1 MKELFD
7 KISLNASKH
16 VTNEY
21 STSFSL
27 GIKMLHQS
35 IREPIYAIYGF
46 VRLAD
51 EIVDSFHEFNKKEL
65 LDDFKKQTFQAI
77 NVKISL
83 NPILNSFQHAVNYYQ
98 IDKWLIDAFFDSMEM
113 DLEDQQYNQE
123 TFDKYILGSAQ
134 VVGLMCLKIFCKGDA
149 DEFESL
155 KPGAMS
161 LGSAFQKVNFLR
173 DLKADKENLG
183 RIYFPGM
190 NNHEWTPELKE
201 KIQADIKQDFV
212 HALEAINRLPSNS
225 KYGVYTAYRY
235 YFKLFK
241 KLENASF
248 EELLTNR
255 LRVPNYTKIRL
266 LFTSK
271 VRLSLGSYFL

>member
-46 VRLAD
+46 VILAD
-51 EIVDSFHEFNKKEL
+51 EIVDSFHEFNKKKL
-65 LDDFKKQTFQAI
+65 LDDFKSQTFQAI
-77 NVKISL
+77 DIKISL

-113 DLEDQQYNQE
+113 DLEDQKYDQE

-149 DEFESL
+149 TQYESL

-173 DLKADKENLG
+173 DLKADKDNLG

-201 KIQADIKQDFV
+201 KIQADIKQDFI

>member
-35 IREPIYAIYGF
+35 IREPIYAVYGF

-77 NVKISL
+77 DVKISL

-134 VVGLMCLKIFCKGDA
+134 VVGLMCLKIFCEGDS
-149 DEFESL
+149 DQYESL
-155 KPGAMS
+155 RPGAMS

-201 KIQADIKQDFV
+201 KIQADIKQDFI

>member
-35 IREPIYAIYGF
+35 IREPIYAVYGF

-77 NVKISL
+77 DVKISL

-134 VVGLMCLKIFCKGDA
+134 VVGLMCLKIFCKGDS
-149 DEFESL
+149 DQYESL
-155 KPGAMS
+155 RPGAMS

-201 KIQADIKQDFV
+201 KIQADIKQDFI

>member
-134 VVGLMCLKIFCKGDA
+134 VVGLMCLKIFCKGDT

-190 NNHEWTPELKE
+190 NNHELTPELKE

>member
-51 EIVDSFHEFNKKEL
+51 EIVDSFHDFNKKEL
-65 LDDFKKQTFQAI
+65 LDDFKSQTFHAI
-77 NVKISL
+77 DIKISL

-113 DLEDQQYNQE
+113 DLEDQKYDQE

-149 DEFESL
+149 TQYESL

-173 DLKADKENLG
+173 DLKADKDNLG

-201 KIQADIKQDFV
+201 KIQADIKQDFI

>member
-51 EIVDSFHEFNKKEL
+51 EIVDSFHEFNKKKL
-65 LDDFKKQTFQAI
+65 LDDFKSQTFQAI
-77 NVKISL
+77 DIKISL

-113 DLEDQQYNQE
+113 DLEDQKYDQE

-149 DEFESL
+149 TQYESL

-173 DLKADKENLG
+173 DLKADKDNLG

-201 KIQADIKQDFV
+201 KIQADIKQDFI

>member
-1 MKELFD
+1 
-7 KISLNASKH
+7 
-16 VTNEY
+16 
-21 STSFSL
+21 
-27 GIKMLHQS
+27 
-35 IREPIYAIYGF
+35 
-46 VRLAD
+46 
-51 EIVDSFHEFNKKEL
+51 
-65 LDDFKKQTFQAI
+65 
-77 NVKISL
+77 
-83 NPILNSFQHAVNYYQ
+83 
-98 IDKWLIDAFFDSMEM
+98 MEM
-113 DLEDQQYNQE
+113 DLEDQKYDQE

-149 DEFESL
+149 TQYESL

-173 DLKADKENLG
+173 DLKADKDNLG

-201 KIQADIKQDFV
+201 KIQADIKQDFI

>member
-35 IREPIYAIYGF
+35 IREPIYAVYGF

-77 NVKISL
+77 DVKISL

-123 TFDKYILGSAQ
+123 TFDKYILGSAH
-134 VVGLMCLKIFCKGDA
+134 VVGLMCLKIFCKGDS
-149 DEFESL
+149 DQYESL
-155 KPGAMS
+155 RPGAMS

-201 KIQADIKQDFV
+201 KIQADIKQDFI

>member
-51 EIVDSFHEFNKKEL
+51 EIVDSFHEFNKKKL
-65 LDDFKKQTFQAI
+65 LDDFKSQTFQAI
-77 NVKISL
+77 DIKISL

-113 DLEDQQYNQE
+113 DLEDQKYDQE

-149 DEFESL
+149 TQYESL

-173 DLKADKENLG
+173 DLKADKDNLG

>member
-134 VVGLMCLKIFCKGDA
+134 VVGLMCLKIFCKGDT

-161 LGSAFQKVNFLR
+161 LCSAFQKVNFLR

>member
-190 NNHEWTPELKE
+190 NNHDRTPELKE

>member
-7 KISLNASKH
+7 KISLSASKH

-51 EIVDSFHEFNKKEL
+51 EIVDSFHDFNKKEL
-65 LDDFKKQTFQAI
+65 LDDFKSQTFQAI
-77 NVKISL
+77 DIKISL

-98 IDKWLIDAFFDSMEM
+98 IDKWLINAFFDSMEM
-113 DLEDQQYNQE
+113 DLEDQKYDQE

-149 DEFESL
+149 TQYESL

-173 DLKADKENLG
+173 DLKADKDNLG

-201 KIQADIKQDFV
+201 KIQADIKQDFI

>member
-35 IREPIYAIYGF
+35 IREPIYAVYGF

-77 NVKISL
+77 DVKISL
-83 NPILNSFQHAVNYYQ
+83 NPILNSFQHAINYYQ

-134 VVGLMCLKIFCKGDA
+134 VVGLMCLKIFCKGDS
-149 DEFESL
+149 DQYESL
-155 KPGAMS
+155 RPGAMS

-183 RIYFPGM
+183 RIYFPEM

-201 KIQADIKQDFV
+201 KIQADIKQDFI

>member
-35 IREPIYAIYGF
+35 IREPIYAVYGF

-77 NVKISL
+77 DVKISL

-134 VVGLMCLKIFCKGDA
+134 VVGLMCLKIFCKGDS
-149 DEFESL
+149 DKYESL

-201 KIQADIKQDFV
+201 KIQADIKQDFI

>member
-98 IDKWLIDAFFDSMEM
+98 IDKWLIDAFFDSI
-113 DLEDQQYNQE
+113 
-123 TFDKYILGSAQ
+123 DKYILGSAQ
-134 VVGLMCLKIFCKGDA
+134 VVGLMCLKIFCKGDT

>member
-7 KISLNASKH
+7 KISLNASKY

-35 IREPIYAIYGF
+35 IREPIYAVYGF
-46 VRLAD
+46 VRLTD

-77 NVKISL
+77 DVKISL
-83 NPILNSFQHAVNYYQ
+83 NPILISFQHAVNYYQ

-113 DLEDQQYNQE
+113 DLEDQQYDQE

-134 VVGLMCLKIFCKGDA
+134 VVGLMCLKIFCKGDSNQ
-149 DEFESL
+149 FESL

-190 NNHEWTPELKE
+190 NSHEWTPELKE
-201 KIQADIKQDFV
+201 KIQADIKQDFI

>member
-1 MKELFD
+1 ELFD

-35 IREPIYAIYGF
+35 IREPIYAVYGF

-77 NVKISL
+77 DVKISL

-134 VVGLMCLKIFCKGDA
+134 VVGLMCLKIFCKGDS
-149 DEFESL
+149 DKYESL

-201 KIQADIKQDFV
+201 KIQADIKQDFI

>member
-1 MKELFD
+1 
-7 KISLNASKH
+7 
-16 VTNEY
+16 
-21 STSFSL
+21 
-27 GIKMLHQS
+27 MLHQS
-35 IREPIYAIYGF
+35 IREPIYAVYGF

-77 NVKISL
+77 DVKISL

-134 VVGLMCLKIFCKGDA
+134 VVGLMCLKIFCKGDS
-149 DEFESL
+149 DQYESL
-155 KPGAMS
+155 RPGAMS

-201 KIQADIKQDFV
+201 KIQADIKQDFI

>member
-7 KISLNASKH
+7 KISLNASKY

-35 IREPIYAIYGF
+35 IREPIYAVYGF
-46 VRLAD
+46 VRLTD

-77 NVKISL
+77 DVKISL

-113 DLEDQQYNQE
+113 DLEDQQYDQE

-134 VVGLMCLKIFCKGDA
+134 VVGLMCLKIFCKGDSNQ
-149 DEFESL
+149 FESL

-190 NNHEWTPELKE
+190 NSHEWTPELKE
-201 KIQADIKQDFV
+201 KIQADIKQDFI

>member
-35 IREPIYAIYGF
+35 IREPIYAVYGF

-77 NVKISL
+77 DVKISL
-83 NPILNSFQHAVNYYQ
+83 NPILNSFQHAINYYQ
-98 IDKWLIDAFFDSMEM
+98 IDKWLIDAFFYSMEM

-134 VVGLMCLKIFCKGDA
+134 VVGLMCLKIFCKGDS
-149 DEFESL
+149 DQYESL
-155 KPGAMS
+155 RPGAMS

-201 KIQADIKQDFV
+201 KIQADIKQDFI

>member
-35 IREPIYAIYGF
+35 IREPIYAVYGF

-65 LDDFKKQTFQAI
+65 LDDFKKQTFHAI
-77 NVKISL
+77 DVKISL

-134 VVGLMCLKIFCKGDA
+134 VVGLMCLKIFCKGDS
-149 DEFESL
+149 DQYESL
-155 KPGAMS
+155 RPGAMS

-201 KIQADIKQDFV
+201 KIQADIKQDFI

>member
-35 IREPIYAIYGF
+35 IREPIYAVYGF

-77 NVKISL
+77 DVKISL

-134 VVGLMCLKIFCKGDA
+134 VVGLMCLKIFCKGDS
-149 DEFESL
+149 DQYESL
-155 KPGAMS
+155 RPGAMS
-161 LGSAFQKVNFLR
+161 LGSAFKKVNFLR

-201 KIQADIKQDFV
+201 KIQADIKQDFI

>member
-35 IREPIYAIYGF
+35 IREPIYAVYGF

-65 LDDFKKQTFQAI
+65 LDDFKKQTFHAI

-134 VVGLMCLKIFCKGDA
+134 VVGLMCLKIFCKGDS
-149 DEFESL
+149 DQYESL
-155 KPGAMS
+155 RPGAMS

-201 KIQADIKQDFV
+201 KIQADIKQDFI